1 MLKYTS
7 IEKCLEMGQAKRTR
21 LKEMIDVTTQ
31 FNVADKFS
39 SLYLVSDAGM
49 GKSYTVNQQLEQSGI
64 PYYNVTGSTSSFALG
79 VKLACINYNNPDM
92 ENLIVS
98 IDDCDDLVAT
108 SNSCNILKQMLDGKK
123 EFNYERS
130 LLSQMQG
137 FNEEQLA
144 AINYYCQEGR
154 MGFCV
159 PVHNIRFIFA
169 SNIELPD
176 DEKLKKVRSKGSN
189 RSAILSH
196 RNAIRNRVINGN
208 FILKP
213 EEQFGWI
220 LDVVYNTECLQNFNF
235 NTIEKDKIMDFMK
248 RNWSYMP
255 EHSIRTVEKLAQIM
269 VSYPDRYEKIWE
281 LDYIKP
287 Y

>member
-1 MLKYTS
+1 MLRNIS
-7 IEKCLEMGQAKRTR
+7 NELCLEKGQAKRNR
-21 LKEMIDVTTQ
+21 LKEMIDVTAQ

-39 SLYLVSDAGM
+39 SLYLVSEAGM
-49 GKSYTVNQQLEQSGI
+49 GKSYTVNQQLELSGI
-64 PYYNVTGSTSSFALG
+64 PYFNVTGSTSSFALG
-79 VKLACINYNNPDM
+79 VKLACINYNNPNM

-98 IDDCDDLVAT
+98 VDDCDDLFAT
-108 SNSCNILKQMLDGKK
+108 ANSCNILKQMLDGRK

-137 FNEEQLA
+137 FSEEQLA
-144 AINYYCQEGR
+144 AVNHYSQEGR

-159 PVHNIRFIFA
+159 PVNNIRFIFA
-169 SNIELPD
+169 SNVELPD
-176 DEKLKKVRSKGSN
+176 DDKLKKSRTKGSA
-189 RSAILSH
+189 RSVILSH

-213 EEQFGWI
+213 EEHFGWL

-235 NTIEKDKIMDFMK
+235 SDLEKCRIMDFMK
-248 RNWSYMP
+248 KNWSSMT

-269 VSYPDRYEKIWE
+269 ISYPDRYEKIWE
-281 LDYIKP
+281 LDYIKS